1 MGAGS
6 TLDAVKAAAALA
18 AVSPGR
24 HDVDA
29 LFGSGKV
36 TAKLAGRRITP
47 IVAVET
53 AASSASHLTK
63 YSNVTDMAAGQKKLI
78 IDDSLTP
85 PAAVFDYALT
95 VSSPHSLTVDGALDG
110 LSHSIEVY
118 YGAKGPAFDKVEE
131 IALTG
136 IELILSSVRAAVSI
150 PYNLDARRR
159 LSLGTDL
166 GGYSIMVGSTSGG
179 HLTSFSLVDV
189 AAHGRATAI
198 MNPFYTVLFAPV
210 IQRQLLRLGELY
222 SKAGYLK
229 TPFENL
235 SGRDLALAVAEAMM
249 ALSSDLGAGTSLGNL
264 RGFSAAHIERAL
276 AAAKDPSLESKLRA
290 MPVPMD
296 ATMIDEYMRPVLE
309 AAAEG
314 DLRMV
319 KTLAV

>member
-235 SGRDLALAVAEAMM
+235 SGRALALAVAEAMM
-249 ALSSDLGAGTSLGNL
+249 ALASDLGAGTSLGIL
-264 RGFSAAHIERAL
+264 PGFSAAHIERAL
-276 AAAKDPSLESKLRA
+276 TAAKDPSLESKLRA

-309 AAAEG
+309 AAADG
-314 DLRMV
+314 DLRKV